1 VLSQSVV
8 EECKKLSEKDKIVR
22 IREAFKMDNQYFM
35 GDKDRIDASYLTS
48 VEREMLLA
56 ERMNVVKMRSE

>member
-1 VLSQSVV
+1 
-8 EECKKLSEKDKIVR
+8 VR